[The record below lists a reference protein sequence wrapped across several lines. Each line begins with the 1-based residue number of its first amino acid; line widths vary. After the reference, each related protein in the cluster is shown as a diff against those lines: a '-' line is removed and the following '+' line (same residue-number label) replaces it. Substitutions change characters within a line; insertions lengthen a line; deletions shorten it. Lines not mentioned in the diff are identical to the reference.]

1 MFFSNKYYML
11 HEDSKM
17 DGTSQIKFRSRTL
30 IHKLVQIF
38 SSSLLKEEY
47 KQNLKSW
54 EIINIVVFFDAQL
67 EMPSEKVG
75 FEFSIFPISSAC

>member
-1 MFFSNKYYML
+1 ML

-47 KQNLKSW
+47 KQNLKS
-54 EIINIVVFFDAQL
+54 
-67 EMPSEKVG
+67 
-75 FEFSIFPISSAC
+75 